1 MSKILIIEDSL
12 ARPDLFHWNGPID
25 QNKLNEWLQY
35 NTSNILPNDLIELWR
50 LTGGG
55 DFFETETILSPFG
68 NKELV
73 DDIKGFNDYLLKKID
88 SKKYLIFHTGII
100 TTAIDLLINNYVT
113 LNTDSYKIIN
123 SFANLN
129 AWYTEGIRNELGN
142 RYGLSE

>member
-73 DDIKGFNDYLLKKID
+73 DDIKGFNDYLLEKID

-100 TTAIDLLINNYVT
+100 TTAIDLIINNYVT

-142 RYGLSE
+142 RYGLTK